1 MPCKAFFVG
10 DPLLDLQIA
19 HEGETLLRKYGLE
32 PNGAIRAEERHEYQ
46 DIVRE
51 HQVTYVAGGG
61 AQTAARAAAYLL
73 PPSSVGFT
81 GCVGNDA
88 MAEQLRAAT
97 TTEGVNAAYLVRDGE
112 QTGVCA
118 VIITDEHRSMVTS
131 LQAASKFDKAHLNS
145 PEVAALIDEAQA
157 IYVEGFFLTHNAPA
171 AVQLGQKA
179 REPGKTFILNLSAP
193 FIAERFKS
201 ELDAVLPYVD
211 VVIANESEAK
221 AWAVANDIST
231 HPESSEPARHLASIP
246 RAGANTQDARGRTIV
261 ITHSSS
267 PTLLLSSPRSDS
279 SAFEGHLLPV
289 KPLSPSELV
298 DTNAAGDAFAGG
310 FVAAWVSGKSAEECV
325 RVGQRMGAMCCG
337 QVGPAFKWPK
347 VE

>member
-1 MPCKAFFVG
+1 
-10 DPLLDLQIA
+10 
-19 HEGETLLRKYGLE
+19 
-32 PNGAIRAEERHEYQ
+32 
-46 DIVRE
+46 
-51 HQVTYVAGGG
+51 
-61 AQTAARAAAYLL
+61 
-73 PPSSVGFT
+73 
-81 GCVGNDA
+81 

-231 HPESSEPARHLASIP
+231 HPESSEPGIQLNGVQCSALNEETKHLVAAARHLASIP

-347 VE
+347 VEGIL